1 MILSSFFSALPVL
14 AIAGACAFLSTAKAA
29 EPVADPAL
37 SVKDYASLQSLVAK
51 MAHEPYSAP
60 QKPLDPFFD
69 KLKYDGARQIRF
81 REDMA
86 QYGGGKTFRLEF
98 FHPGWTAKKTVG
110 MFDLTE
116 GKASPI
122 SYDQKLFDWGQ
133 LKVPEGVKYPD
144 GFAGFRVMAPD
155 SFLNRRFEF
164 LVFMGASY
172 FRAVT
177 TELGYGLSARGLA
190 INTIGGE
197 PEEFPDFTHFW
208 FEKPQV
214 GGRFF
219 KVLALLNGPSVVG
232 AYSFEAM
239 PGKTTEMFVKGTVF
253 LRKPV
258 KSLGISP
265 FSSMFWFG
273 ENSFPK
279 PYDFRPE
286 VHDSDGLQIEQE
298 NGPSIWRPL
307 DNTPGQLRLS
317 LFEVPKLKGFGLSE
331 RDREYSH
338 FEDLEA
344 NYHRRPAVWVEP
356 LTGFD
361 GGNITLVEI
370 PTGEETWDNI
380 VTFYQPAKMPTADQ
394 PLNFSYRLQWLEEHE
409 PAKLAKVTATR
420 RGFVMDSINHLY
432 VVDFTKGDAQGDK
445 PADWVP
451 GIDVKIAGDKAKV
464 LDQRVM
470 KNNETGGW
478 RAFFKLDI
486 PKDINLLE
494 MSCELK
500 DKEAVVSEHWMYQ
513 WRR

>member
-1 MILSSFFSALPVL
+1 MILSSLFRQAPLVVICRLVVSVSAGV
-14 AIAGACAFLSTAKAA
+14 AA
-29 EPVADPAL
+29 DADPAL
-37 SVKDYASLQSLVAK
+37 GVKDYASLQSLVAK
-51 MAHEPYSAP
+51 LAHQPYVAS

-86 QYGGGKTFRLEF
+86 QYGGGQTFRLEF

-110 MFDLTE
+110 MYDLTG

-122 SYDQKLFDWGQ
+122 GYDQKLFDWGQ
-133 LKVPEGVKYPD
+133 LTVPEGTKYPD

-177 TELGYGLSARGLA
+177 TDLGYGLSARALA
-190 INTIGGE
+190 INTIGGD

-208 FEKPQV
+208 FEKPQT
-214 GGRFF
+214 GDRFF

-239 PGKTTEMFVKGTVF
+239 PGKTTEMFVKGTVH

-286 VHDSDGLQIEQE
+286 VHDSDGLQIEVE
-298 NGPSIWRPL
+298 KGPSIWRPL
-307 DNTPGQLRLS
+307 DNTTGQLRLS
-317 LFEVPKLKGFGLSE
+317 LFDVPKIKGFGLSE
-331 RDREYSH
+331 RDREFQH

-344 NYHRRPAVWVEP
+344 AYHRRPAVWVEP

-361 GGNITLVEI
+361 AGNITLVEI

-380 VTFYQPAKMPTADQ
+380 VTFYQPAKMPTADE
-394 PLNFSYRLQWLEEHE
+394 PLNFSYRLQWLDEHE
-409 PAKLAKVTATR
+409 PGKLAKVTSTR
-420 RGFVMDSINHLY
+420 RGFVMDTINHLY
-432 VVDFTKGDAQGDK
+432 VVDFTKGEAQGDK
-445 PADWVP
+445 PAGWVP
-451 GIDVKIAGDKAKV
+451 GIEVKIASGKAKV

-470 KNNETGGW
+470 KNSETGGW

-486 PKDINLLE
+486 PADTNLIE

-500 DKEAVVSEHWMYQ
+500 DKEAVISEHWMYQ